1 MYISVDIDTNELF
14 DELEPLVQKEARL
27 ECDAEITK
35 QFESIQKELES
46 VVLQHVNEKIS
57 NITINLIDTI
67 NERLNSNFREHVDLV
82 VNKTVRDQIRNLRLV
97 PYDTYLE
104 SGEGREGKER
114 AMMASYG
121 KYTDEDIK
129 RAESYREGGC
139 DARDT
144 L

>member
-46 VVLQHVNEKIS
+46 VILQHVNERIEAIEYDIKES
-57 NITINLIDTI
+57 INCKMNNDL
-67 NERLNSNFREHVDLV
+67 REHVDLV
-82 VNKTVRDQIRNLRLV
+82 VNKTVRDQIRRTQLV

-114 AMMASYG
+114 AMRADYG
-121 KYTDEDIK
+121 CKV
-129 RAESYREGGC
+129 GG
-139 DARDT
+139 D
-144 L
+144 